1 MKWNEKL
8 SNILRT
14 VGAIPYMFIVFAPS
28 LILTVFNIYF
38 NLSIFETVAVAL
50 GLSYQYYQK
59 LKWFVY
65 LSSILL
71 IMRPLIEQLFAT
83 TGNSINS
90 TEASYL
96 KMMKYVGIGIIGVGG
111 IAYIMAYL
119 IGEMNVNEYK
129 QIANPTWL
137 QSMFG
142 FNMEISGKRP
152 INLYEAGIDIASMF
166 ASYFTETL
174 AGFMLI
180 TSKDILFPTI
190 KTTQPI
196 QSGINDKGDMQ
207 HKREFDTLY
216 DKLNSIPLVDTPSYN
231 KVNGQVSQLSTIIN
245 KIVDSSLKM
254 ELKEKAEGLR
264 EKCKDWKKNSD
275 VNP

>member
-14 VGAIPYMFIVFAPS
+14 IGAIPYMFIVFAPS
-28 LILTVFNIYF
+28 LILTIFNIYF
-38 NLSIFETVAVAL
+38 NLSVFETVATAL

-83 TGNSINS
+83 TGNSINES
-90 TEASYL
+90 EKSYL
-96 KMMKYVGIGIIGVGG
+96 TMMKYVGIGIIGIGG
-111 IAYIMAYL
+111 IAYIMSYL
-119 IGEMNVNEYK
+119 IGDIQVNEYRT
-129 QIANPTWL
+129 ITNPNIF
-137 QSMFG
+137 QSFFG
-142 FNMEISGKRP
+142 FDKEVASRRA
-152 INLYEAGIDIASMF
+152 INLYEVGIDIAAMF

-180 TSKDILFPTI
+180 TSKDILFPSI

-196 QSGINDKGDMQ
+196 QGGIADKGDMVF
-207 HKREFDTLY
+207 KREFETLY
-216 DKLNSIPLVDTPSYN
+216 NTLNSIPLVDKPSYN
-231 KVNGQVSQLSTIIN
+231 KVNGQVSQLSTIVN
-245 KIVDSSLKM
+245 KVIDANLKL
-254 ELKEKAEGLR
+254 ELKEKAEALR
-264 EKCKDWKKNSD
+264 EKCKDWK
-275 VNP
+275 VQNP

>member
-14 VGAIPYMFIVFAPS
+14 VGVIPYMFIVFAPS
-28 LILTVFNIYF
+28 LILTIFNIYF
-38 NLSIFETVAVAL
+38 NLSIFETVAIAL

-83 TGNSINS
+83 TGNSINA

-119 IGEMNVNEYK
+119 IGEINVNEYK
-129 QIANPTWL
+129 QIANPSWF
-137 QSMFG
+137 QSVFG
-142 FNMEISGKRP
+142 FNMEIVGKRP
-152 INLYEAGIDIASMF
+152 INFYEAGIDIASMF

-180 TSKDILFPTI
+180 TSKDILFPSNTKHVTEPNKDIGGLMAEWNQKYGNLKSFGEITSEADLTKYKEKLGDLRQI
-190 KTTQPI
+190 KNRVKNI
-196 QSGINDKGDMQ
+196 DNLKG
-207 HKREFDTLY
+207 KELE
-216 DKLNSIPLVDTPSYN
+216 
-231 KVNGQVSQLSTIIN
+231 G
-245 KIVDSSLKM
+245 
-254 ELKEKAEGLR
+254 ELKKFDEIANRGVK
-264 EKCKDWKKNSD
+264 
-275 VNP
+275 